1 MNKPIFTIIYSI
13 ALFAFGALAHALFAE
28 PNTQI
33 APLKSDE
40 FEAAAITNVQTN
52 HSKEPISIQPIT
64 EIKTGDAVN
73 CEAVE
78 TQLNELK
85 EQVEEQA
92 QHKINLERAKAL
104 RKKLYS
110 YQDEN
115 LAEQRMLDKIGAL
128 SDEIAGAIGLSREEF
143 EALNK
148 ILLEREQAEKQNKE
162 DYYAQTK
169 NSELHLSSSDKK
181 ALLERRMQIE
191 KDILQQFETQVVS
204 ALSPESVE
212 KYRNYEKQKVQNHY
226 DTTKARRMREV
237 SVFIDGLE
245 EYKKLEI
252 ADYINSQVLDLDSV
266 KLGAYQGR
274 MAAMKYD
281 RPLSQRELKA
291 FLKQTLTSSQY
302 EQYIANQ
309 KLMRLRR

>member
-13 ALFAFGALAHALFAE
+13 ALFAFGVLAHALFAE

-40 FEAAAITNVQTN
+40 FEASVITDLQVSQPY
-52 HSKEPISIQPIT
+52 EPISSQPIT
-64 EIKTGDAVN
+64 KLKEGGTVN

-78 TQLNELK
+78 TQLNALNK
-85 EQVEEQA
+85 QAEEQA
-92 QHKINLERAKAL
+92 QHKINLERAKEL

-110 YQDEN
+110 YQDDN

-128 SDEIAGAIGLSREEF
+128 SAEIAGAIGLSREEF

-169 NSELHLSSSDKK
+169 NSELPLSSSEKK
-181 ALLERRMQIE
+181 ALLERRMQNE
-191 KDILQQFETQVVS
+191 KDILQQFEAQVVS
-204 ALSPESVE
+204 ALSSESVE

-252 ADYINSQVLDLDSV
+252 ADYINSQILDLDSV
-266 KLGAYQGR
+266 KLGAYLGR

-281 RPLSQRELKA
+281 RPLSQRELKT